1 MRIQTFG
8 FNSFFKDENKQM
20 AEQLM
25 FSDEQ
30 QGIYKTLIEVKWK
43 SDRGYYFLDM
53 SSFSHEKEIVIMDG
67 ASFVVE

>member
-1 MRIQTFG
+1 
-8 FNSFFKDENKQM
+8 
-20 AEQLM
+20 M

-43 SDRGYYFLDM
+43 SDRGYYYLDM
-53 SSFSHEKEIVIMDG
+53 SSFSHEKEIVIIDG